1 MSTDTRTRGILCR
14 AYPEV
19 LLEWNNYISF
29 SLKKKR
35 KKRKKKKEK
44 RVE

>member
-19 LLEWNNYISF
+19 LLEWNNLFSF
-29 SLKKKR
+29 SLKIENR
-35 KKRKKKKEK
+35 K
-44 RVE
+44 